1 MAMMEKSRMYIYRG
15 LQPEEP
21 VISSGYLC
29 EFKDLSL
36 TVALLDDIFA
46 AVPDPPS
53 MVCYTHTHAHMH
65 THTHAHMH
73 TCTHAHAHAHAHAH
87 TLIHIDIYISCV
99 CAHAQT
105 HTRAH
110 THTHTHTHIMWVCMC
125 VYRTAFCT
133 WKPSRSGTRATF
145 SKRFLFIECVLLL

>member
-53 MVCYTHTHAHMH
+53 MVVTHT
-65 THTHAHMH
+65 HMH
-73 TCTHAHAHAHAHAH
+73 TCTHAHMHMHM
-87 TLIHIDIYISCV
+87 
-99 CAHAQT
+99 
-105 HTRAH
+105 H
-110 THTHTHTHIMWVCMC
+110 TH
-125 VYRTAFCT
+125 
-133 WKPSRSGTRATF
+133 
-145 SKRFLFIECVLLL
+145 